1 MSKDAEAGGGRGP
14 GRGHLGGSRAGCL
27 SFSRNSS
34 LWGWG
39 SRSPRGRGEWFS
51 AAETPHEL
59 DPRSWACPA
68 SGVDANR
75 PCCGRCRVHAG
86 HTAGDRH
93 AGRSQRRGRRRR
105 RSRERPGAPG
115 AGGPAREGSG
125 ALCADSGVQPRGSA
139 VWTGGRGAESVVVQ
153 AEPTAGADVSV
164 SSPRWKSPARGNA
177 APKAA
182 AVGQT
187 GFAVRP
193 SHSRRGHDGAVAGR
207 NRWPGG
213 PRVTLTTS
221 RAGGSLGQHPPG
233 TCQPH
238 SSEGGRRVEG
248 AWGSLHSARCPVL
261 PAKGTR
267 LGTRLGQRLMVAD
280 VGGAPCPVQ
289 GLGPQGA
296 QAGSVQGLEPLQ
308 ARRASVGEAREH
320 GWAHT
325 AALRRVSSS
334 RQKVE
339 PRQSHEELKCES

>member
-34 LWGWG
+34 LRGWG
-39 SRSPRGRGEWFS
+39 SRSPPGRGEWFS

-68 SGVDANR
+68 SGVDASR

-86 HTAGDRH
+86 HTGADVEG
-93 AGRSQRRGRRRR
+93 GTGG

-115 AGGPAREGSG
+115 AGGPAREGSR
-125 ALCADSGVQPRGSA
+125 ALCADSGVQPQGSA
-139 VWTGGRGAESVVVQ
+139 VWTGGRGAESMVVQ

-182 AVGQT
+182 AVGRT

-233 TCQPH
+233 PVSPTLQRGAAGSREPVLPLGKPALCPLPRPASQGHAAGHAAGPASH
-238 SSEGGRRVEG
+238 GGRRGRHPVPRAGPG
-248 AWGSLHSARCPVL
+248 ASGCP
-261 PAKGTR
+261 GW
-267 LGTRLGQRLMVAD
+267 LGA
-280 VGGAPCPVQ
+280 
-289 GLGPQGA
+289 GP
-296 QAGSVQGLEPLQ
+296 
-308 ARRASVGEAREH
+308 
-320 GWAHT
+320 
-325 AALRRVSSS
+325 
-334 RQKVE
+334 
-339 PRQSHEELKCES
+339 

>member
-1 MSKDAEAGGGRGP
+1 MSGSVQQRRPVSWTRGVGLVQLAEWMPTVCAAGGAECTPGTPQGTGTRG
-14 GRGHLGGSRAGCL
+14 GANVEGGAG
-27 SFSRNSS
+27 
-34 LWGWG
+34 G
-39 SRSPRGRGEWFS
+39 
-51 AAETPHEL
+51 
-59 DPRSWACPA
+59 
-68 SGVDANR
+68 
-75 PCCGRCRVHAG
+75 
-86 HTAGDRH
+86 
-93 AGRSQRRGRRRR
+93 

-182 AVGQT
+182 AVGRT

-248 AWGSLHSARCPVL
+248 ACAAPGEACTLPAAPSCQPRARGWARGWASVSWWQTWAVPRAPCRAWGLRVPRLARC
-261 PAKGTR
+261 
-267 LGTRLGQRLMVAD
+267 
-280 VGGAPCPVQ
+280 
-289 GLGPQGA
+289 
-296 QAGSVQGLEPLQ
+296 
-308 ARRASVGEAREH
+308 RASS
-320 GWAHT
+320 
-325 AALRRVSSS
+325 LFRRVGHPWVRPGNMGGPT
-334 RQKVE
+334 RQHSGEFPQVVRRWNLVRVTKN
-339 PRQSHEELKCES
+339 

>member
-1 MSKDAEAGGGRGP
+1 MSGSVQQRRPVSWTRGVGLVQLAGWMPTVRAAGGAECTLGTPQGTGTRG
-14 GRGHLGGSRAGCL
+14 GANVEGGAG
-27 SFSRNSS
+27 
-34 LWGWG
+34 G
-39 SRSPRGRGEWFS
+39 
-51 AAETPHEL
+51 
-59 DPRSWACPA
+59 
-68 SGVDANR
+68 
-75 PCCGRCRVHAG
+75 
-86 HTAGDRH
+86 
-93 AGRSQRRGRRRR
+93 

-125 ALCADSGVQPRGSA
+125 ALCADSGVQPRDSA

-153 AEPTAGADVSV
+153 AEPTVGADVSV

-182 AVGQT
+182 AVGRT

-320 GWAHT
+320 GWAHA
-325 AALRRVSSS
+325 AALSRVSSS